1 MKNNDIKV
9 SVIIPVYNAE
19 KYLRQCLDS
28 ICGQTIK
35 DIEIIC
41 VDDGSTDSSPEIL
54 REYKEKDE
62 RVIVVRQE
70 NAGAGAARNKGLDL
84 SKGKYLSFLDADDF
98 FEPDMLE
105 EAFRCAEADKAD
117 YVVFNSGQYNTEED
131 EYNYPKWVFQVAHIP
146 PYTPFTYRQ
155 LTRNIF
161 RVFVGWAWDKLYLRD
176 FVIEHGLRFQEQR
189 TSNDLLFVFSAL
201 VVAKRISVCRKVLVH
216 QRRDSSDSLSKTREK
231 SWHCFYDALTALR
244 ERIISEGKYKEL
256 EKDFINYALHFTLWN
271 YNSLAE
277 PTKSKLYDKL
287 TGGWL
292 EDLGIS
298 TKPEEYFTEKNDYK
312 QYRELFLA
320 EGNDPEKENDR

>member
-1 MKNNDIKV
+1 MSNIAV

-28 ICGQTIK
+28 ICGQTLK

-54 REYKEKDE
+54 KEYQKKDD
-62 RVIVVRQE
+62 RVTVIRQE
-70 NAGAGAARNKGLDL
+70 NAGAGAARNRGLDV
-84 SKGKYLSFLDADDF
+84 SKGRYLSFLDADDF

-105 EAFRCAEADKAD
+105 EAFKCAEADNAD
-117 YVVFNSGQYNTEED
+117 YAVFKSGQYNTDED
-131 EYNYPKWVFQVAHIP
+131 SYNYPKWVFQEQHIP

-176 FVIEHGLRFQEQR
+176 FVIGNGLRFQEQR

-201 VVAKRISVCRKVLVH
+201 VVAKRITVCKKVLIH

-231 SWHCFYDALTALR
+231 SWQCFYDALTALR
-244 ERIISEGKYKEL
+244 DRIRAEGKYDEL

-271 YNSLAE
+271 YTSLAE
-277 PTKSKLYDKL
+277 PTKSRLYEKLRDE
-287 TGGWL
+287 WL
-292 EDLGIS
+292 ADLGIAG
-298 TKPEEYFTEKNDYK
+298 KPEEYFTEKGDYE
-312 QYRELFLA
+312 QYKEFFLDD
-320 EGNDPEKENDR
+320 GSVPEKEINR